1 MKLTE
6 VVAQHGFS
14 PSDLG
19 EIQNAKLYQRQNP
32 DGVLELLCVQ
42 KIGNVMR
49 VDRQPLMAIPLGDQP
64 MLVPIGEGLNNM
76 IIPKEQVESFLNSTL
91 TPAQL

>member
-6 VVAQHGFS
+6 VVARHGFS

-42 KIGNVMR
+42 KIGDVMR
-49 VDRQPLMAIPLGDQP
+49 VDRQPLMALPFGDQP
-64 MLVPIGEGLNNM
+64 VLVPIGEGVNNM
-76 IIPKEQVESFLNSTL
+76 IIRKEQVEKYLNSTL
-91 TPAQL
+91 APAQL

>member
-91 TPAQL
+91 VPAQL

>member
-6 VVAQHGFS
+6 VVARHGFS

-42 KIGNVMR
+42 KIGDVMR
-49 VDRQPLMAIPLGDQP
+49 VDRQPMMAIPLGDQP
-64 MLVPIGEGLNNM
+64 ILIPVGEGVKNL
-76 IIPKEQVESFLNSTL
+76 IIRKEQVEKYLNSTL
-91 TPAQL
+91 APAQM

>member
-14 PSDLG
+14 PSDLR

-42 KIGNVMR
+42 KIG
-49 VDRQPLMAIPLGDQP
+49 D
-64 MLVPIGEGLNNM
+64 E
-76 IIPKEQVESFLNSTL
+76 
-91 TPAQL
+91 

>member
-6 VVAQHGFS
+6 VVARHGFS
-14 PSDLG
+14 PSDMG

-49 VDRQPLMAIPLGDQP
+49 VDRQPLMAIPFGDQP
-64 MLVPIGEGLNNM
+64 MLIPVGEGVKNL
-76 IIPKEQVESFLNSTL
+76 IIRKEQVEKYLNSTL
-91 TPAQL
+91 APAHM

>member
-49 VDRQPLMAIPLGDQP
+49 VDRQPFMSIPFGEEPILMP
-64 MLVPIGEGLNNM
+64 VGEGVKNL
-76 IIPKEQVESFLNSTL
+76 IIRKEQVEKYLNSTL
-91 TPAQL
+91 APAQM

>member
-6 VVAQHGFS
+6 VVARHGFS
-14 PSDLG
+14 PSDMG

-42 KIGNVMR
+42 KIGDVMR

-64 MLVPIGEGLNNM
+64 VLVPVGEGVSNM
-76 IIPKEQVESFLNSTL
+76 IIRKEQVEKYLNSTL
-91 TPAQL
+91 APAQM

>member
-6 VVAQHGFS
+6 VVARHGFS
-14 PSDLG
+14 PSELG

-42 KIGNVMR
+42 KIGDVMR
-49 VDRQPLMAIPLGDQP
+49 VDRQPLMALPLGDQP
-64 MLVPIGEGLNNM
+64 VLVPIGEGVSNM
-76 IIPKEQVESFLNSTL
+76 IIRKEQVEKYLNSTL
-91 TPAQL
+91 APAQM

>member
-6 VVAQHGFS
+6 VVARHGFS

-64 MLVPIGEGLNNM
+64 MLLPVG
-76 IIPKEQVESFLNSTL
+76 
-91 TPAQL
+91 

>member
-42 KIGNVMR
+42 KIGDVMR
-49 VDRQPLMAIPLGDQP
+49 VDRQPMMAIPLGDQP
-64 MLVPIGEGLNNM
+64 ILIPVGEGVKNL
-76 IIPKEQVESFLNSTL
+76 IIRKEQVEKYLNSTL
-91 TPAQL
+91 APAQM

>member
-6 VVAQHGFS
+6 VVARHGFS
-14 PSDLG
+14 PSDLV

-64 MLVPIGEGLNNM
+64 MLLPVGEGVKNL
-76 IIPKEQVESFLNSTL
+76 IIPTNEVEKFLNSTL
-91 TPAQL
+91 APAQM